1 MVLDISF
8 LHIIRV
14 KHSSSEV
21 FLVDYLVCFFGD
33 CSENGK
39 SEGSSAIQDTQNDNN
54 LVEQSSE
61 APDRYLMKIIVLIS
75 LNMIVVYM
83 IMIMNTALVLLLFS
97 R

>member
-1 MVLDISF
+1 M
-8 LHIIRV
+8 
-14 KHSSSEV
+14 

-61 APDRYLMKIIVLIS
+61 APDRYLMKIIVLITQHDSGIYDNDNEKNDEISS
-75 LNMIVVYM
+75 LH
-83 IMIMNTALVLLLFS
+83 
-97 R
+97 